1 MLVAAFTWGDLWR
14 LALAVFLLAVG
25 LAAAYLLTRL
35 GGTAGRLSAFISG
48 AEREILLVINKV
60 GGSVDRVNSQ
70 LDKVDRMTDSAVGA
84 VESVDTAVRTVMTDV
99 TMDALEDLQV
109 ALDALLARRDDEG
122 DVVVRVVFDDQVMRA
137 TLGPLPSAILEDIE
151 RDGNELGL
159 RRVLETVCETFE
171 LEERN
176 GEAW

>member
-1 MLVAAFTWGDLWR
+1 VSDEITLVVPAQEDFRPIVHLVIGG
-14 LALAVFLLAVG
+14 LAV
-25 LAAAYLLTRL
+25 RL
-35 GGTAGRLSAFISG
+35 DL
-48 AEREILLVINKV
+48 
-60 GGSVDRVNSQ
+60 
-70 LDKVDRMTDSAVGA
+70 
-84 VESVDTAVRTVMTDV
+84 

-109 ALDALLARRDDEG
+109 ALDALLARRDDDG

-137 TLGPLPSAILEDIE
+137 TVGPLPSAILEDIE

-176 GEAW
+176 GEAWVELTKQTAAPTAAGG

>member
-1 MLVAAFTWGDLWR
+1 VSDEITLVVPAQEDFRPIVHLVIGG
-14 LALAVFLLAVG
+14 LAV
-25 LAAAYLLTRL
+25 RL
-35 GGTAGRLSAFISG
+35 DL
-48 AEREILLVINKV
+48 
-60 GGSVDRVNSQ
+60 
-70 LDKVDRMTDSAVGA
+70 
-84 VESVDTAVRTVMTDV
+84 

-137 TLGPLPSAILEDIE
+137 TVGPLPSAILEDIE

-176 GEAW
+176 GEAWVELTKQTAAPTAAGG

>member
-1 MLVAAFTWGDLWR
+1 VSDEITLVVPAQEDFRPIVHLVIGG
-14 LALAVFLLAVG
+14 LAV
-25 LAAAYLLTRL
+25 RL
-35 GGTAGRLSAFISG
+35 DL
-48 AEREILLVINKV
+48 
-60 GGSVDRVNSQ
+60 
-70 LDKVDRMTDSAVGA
+70 
-84 VESVDTAVRTVMTDV
+84 

-137 TLGPLPSAILEDIE
+137 TVGPLPSAILDDIE

-159 RRVLETVCETFE
+159 KRVLQTVCESFE

-176 GEAW
+176 GEAWVELTKQTAAPTAAGG

>member
-1 MLVAAFTWGDLWR
+1 MSDEITLVVPAQEDFRSIVHLVIGG
-14 LALAVFLLAVG
+14 LAV
-25 LAAAYLLTRL
+25 RL
-35 GGTAGRLSAFISG
+35 DL
-48 AEREILLVINKV
+48 
-60 GGSVDRVNSQ
+60 
-70 LDKVDRMTDSAVGA
+70 
-84 VESVDTAVRTVMTDV
+84 

-137 TLGPLPSAILEDIE
+137 TVGPLPSAILEDIE

-176 GEAW
+176 GEAWVELTKQTAAPTAAGG

>member
-1 MLVAAFTWGDLWR
+1 VSDEITLVVPAQEDFRPIVHLVIGG
-14 LALAVFLLAVG
+14 LAV
-25 LAAAYLLTRL
+25 RL
-35 GGTAGRLSAFISG
+35 DL
-48 AEREILLVINKV
+48 
-60 GGSVDRVNSQ
+60 
-70 LDKVDRMTDSAVGA
+70 
-84 VESVDTAVRTVMTDV
+84 

-122 DVVVRVVFDDQVMRA
+122 DVVVQVVFDDQVMRA
-137 TLGPLPSAILEDIE
+137 TVGPLPSAILEDIE

-176 GEAW
+176 GEAWVELTKQTAAPTAAGG